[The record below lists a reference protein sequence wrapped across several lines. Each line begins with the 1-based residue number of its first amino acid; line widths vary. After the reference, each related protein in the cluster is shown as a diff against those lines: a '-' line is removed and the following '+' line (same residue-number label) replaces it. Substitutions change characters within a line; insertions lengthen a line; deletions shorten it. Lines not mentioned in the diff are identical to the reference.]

1 MKFSDIIKKKDE
13 TPADP
18 KAPESTVPTP
28 VSVNATVPPAA
39 SVPPPTTATSFPK
52 STSLPMT
59 DETPEAIEQRV
70 AGHALKATEVYT
82 ELIAVIRSI
91 YRNAQNGTGTCP
103 SPQEPILKLMALV
116 QSGNEETIA
125 LADRSSP
132 DNYLYAH
139 VLNVAI
145 FALRLGTVLKL
156 SKDDLYSL
164 ALGSLLHDIGM
175 VRCMD
180 TILKNARLSEA
191 EKADIR
197 QHPIEGQKY
206 LSLFPD
212 LTGQAR
218 EQVAAIIVQHHERA
232 VGTGYPY
239 GLRGESIHKSARIV
253 GVCDVY
259 EAVTHVRPWRQR
271 ALPHEALRL
280 LIDRHEQEFEPG
292 IVKLLIES
300 LSLYPPGS
308 YVRLNSGDV
317 GRVLFTS
324 PGLPT
329 RPVVRLIVDSR
340 GERIA
345 AARVI
350 NLATQPILYVAE
362 AVDETRLVCTDQ
374 KMLLELRAQRWWV
387 KGL

>member
-1 MKFSDIIKKKDE
+1 M
-13 TPADP
+13 
-18 KAPESTVPTP
+18 
-28 VSVNATVPPAA
+28 
-39 SVPPPTTATSFPK
+39 
-52 STSLPMT
+52 
-59 DETPEAIEQRV
+59 
-70 AGHALKATEVYT
+70 KATEVYT
-82 ELIAVIRSI
+82 EMIAAVRSI
-91 YRNAQNGTGTCP
+91 YRTAQNGTGNCP

-116 QSGNEETIA
+116 QSGNEEAIA

-145 FALRLGTVLKL
+145 FALRLGAVLKL
-156 SKDDLYSL
+156 SKDDLYAL

-175 VRCMD
+175 VRCMP
-180 TILKNARLSEA
+180 TILKNGRLSEA
-191 EKADIR
+191 EKAEIR
-197 QHPIEGQKY
+197 QHPIEGQKF
-206 LSLFPD
+206 LSLFPELSGAMKD
-212 LTGQAR
+212 
-218 EQVAAIIVQHHERA
+218 QVTAIIVQHHERA
-232 VGTGYPY
+232 VGSGYPY
-239 GLRGESIHKSARIV
+239 GLRGESIHKMARIV

-259 EAVTHVRPWRQR
+259 EAVTHLRPWRQR

-329 RPVVRLIVDSR
+329 RPIVRLILDSR

-345 AARVI
+345 APRVI
-350 NLATQPILYVAE
+350 NLGTQPILYVAE
-362 AVDETRLVCTDQ
+362 AVDETRLACSDQ